1 MQSVSTTRRISA
13 IVALLAIVATFGL
26 VVLVLVDNLPRLL
39 GTVICLAGAI
49 AAAAYAITRTGVRRL
64 LALAL
69 AVLILVAGAILLTGE
84 ASMWL
89 LVVMVA
95 VIALATAAT
104 RYALARDIKSLKSGP
119 TPGTPVGPARR
130 GVLLMNPRSG
140 GGKVER
146 YRLVQE
152 ARERGIEPVV
162 LAPGEDLTKLAE
174 DAIAAGADVIG
185 MAGGDGSQALAAAVA
200 ARHDV
205 AFVCIPAGTRNHLAM
220 DLGLDRDDVVAALD
234 AFGEAVE
241 RRIDLGFLG
250 DRVFV
255 NNATAGLYAKIVQST
270 EYRNRKVGTALDLL
284 PSMLGPKAVPFDL
297 RFTGPDGT
305 EHESAHLI
313 LVSNDRYELGRA
325 EGFGS
330 RRRLDAG
337 TLGIVA
343 ARFRSAHEALAFA
356 RTHRNHPRRRPQGW
370 LEWSDTS
377 FEVGSG
383 GPIEI
388 GIDGEAMVLDPPLRF
403 RIVPGALAGAHSAAC
418 AGILAGCAGCDPR
431 LGDGP
436 GLAAD
441 RGGPSRHDRTLT
453 AGMHVASLT
462 TLGKR
467 VLELGGWRAAPARR
481 AGISLRGDQEVRGRR
496 RRTRGRADHLLRLS
510 QHLPAAAARS
520 GDAVAGVDGEL

>member
-1 MQSVSTTRRISA
+1 MQSVSTARRISA
-13 IVALLAIVATFGL
+13 IVALLAIVAAFGT
-26 VVLVLVDNLPRLL
+26 VVLMLAADLPRLL
-39 GTVICLAGAI
+39 GTLALLAGAI
-49 AAAAYAITRTGVRRL
+49 AAAAYAVTRTGVRRL

-69 AVLILVAGAILLTGE
+69 ALLAFLAAVILLTGE

-95 VIALATAAT
+95 FLAVATVAT
-104 RYALARDIKSLKSGP
+104 RYALARDIKSLKSGL
-119 TPGTPVGPARR
+119 TPGVAVGPARR

-146 YRLVQE
+146 YRLVEE
-152 ARERGIEPVV
+152 ARERGIEPIV
-162 LAPGEDLTKLAE
+162 LTAGDDLTQLAE

-185 MAGGDGSQALAAAVA
+185 MAGGDGSQALVAGVA

-205 AFVCIPAGTRNHLAM
+205 AFVCVPAGTRNHLAM

-241 RRIDLGFLG
+241 RRIDLGFIG

-284 PSMLGPKAVPFDL
+284 PGMLGPKAVPFDL

-305 EHESAHLI
+305 EHESAHVL

-343 ARFRSAHEALAFA
+343 ARFQSASEASAFA
-356 RTHRNHPRRRPQGW
+356 RKHHERPRQRPQGW

-377 FEVGSG
+377 FEVRSG

-388 GIDGEAMVLDPPLRF
+388 GIDGEAMVLDPPLQF
-403 RIVPGALAGAHSAAC
+403 RTVPGALRVR
-418 AGILAGCAGCDPR
+418 IPR
-431 LGDGP
+431 HAP
-436 GLAAD
+436 GY
-441 RGGPSRHDRTLT
+441 S
-453 AGMHVASLT
+453 
-462 TLGKR
+462 
-467 VLELGGWRAAPARR
+467 
-481 AGISLRGDQEVRGRR
+481 
-496 RRTRGRADHLLRLS
+496 
-510 QHLPAAAARS
+510 PAALVATPGWATVRALLQTAAGRP
-520 GDAVAGVDGEL
+520 VTIEP

>member
-69 AVLILVAGAILLTGE
+69 AVLLLVAGAILLTGE

-95 VIALATAAT
+95 VIALAAAAT

-185 MAGGDGSQALAAAVA
+185 MAGGDGSQALTAA
-200 ARHDV
+200 
-205 AFVCIPAGTRNHLAM
+205 
-220 DLGLDRDDVVAALD
+220 
-234 AFGEAVE
+234 
-241 RRIDLGFLG
+241 
-250 DRVFV
+250 
-255 NNATAGLYAKIVQST
+255 
-270 EYRNRKVGTALDLL
+270 
-284 PSMLGPKAVPFDL
+284 
-297 RFTGPDGT
+297 
-305 EHESAHLI
+305 
-313 LVSNDRYELGRA
+313 
-325 EGFGS
+325 
-330 RRRLDAG
+330 
-337 TLGIVA
+337 
-343 ARFRSAHEALAFA
+343 
-356 RTHRNHPRRRPQGW
+356 
-370 LEWSDTS
+370 
-377 FEVGSG
+377 
-383 GPIEI
+383 
-388 GIDGEAMVLDPPLRF
+388 
-403 RIVPGALAGAHSAAC
+403 
-418 AGILAGCAGCDPR
+418 
-431 LGDGP
+431 
-436 GLAAD
+436 
-441 RGGPSRHDRTLT
+441 
-453 AGMHVASLT
+453 
-462 TLGKR
+462 
-467 VLELGGWRAAPARR
+467 
-481 AGISLRGDQEVRGRR
+481 
-496 RRTRGRADHLLRLS
+496 
-510 QHLPAAAARS
+510 
-520 GDAVAGVDGEL
+520 

>member
-1 MQSVSTTRRISA
+1 
-13 IVALLAIVATFGL
+13 
-26 VVLVLVDNLPRLL
+26 
-39 GTVICLAGAI
+39 
-49 AAAAYAITRTGVRRL
+49 
-64 LALAL
+64 
-69 AVLILVAGAILLTGE
+69 
-84 ASMWL
+84 
-89 LVVMVA
+89 
-95 VIALATAAT
+95 
-104 RYALARDIKSLKSGP
+104 
-119 TPGTPVGPARR
+119 
-130 GVLLMNPRSG
+130 
-140 GGKVER
+140 
-146 YRLVQE
+146 
-152 ARERGIEPVV
+152 
-162 LAPGEDLTKLAE
+162 
-174 DAIAAGADVIG
+174 
-185 MAGGDGSQALAAAVA
+185 
-200 ARHDV
+200 
-205 AFVCIPAGTRNHLAM
+205 
-220 DLGLDRDDVVAALD
+220 
-234 AFGEAVE
+234 VE

-343 ARFRSAHEALAFA
+343 ARFQSAHEALAFA

-403 RIVPGALAGAHSAAC
+403 RIVPGALRVRIPPHA
-418 AGILAGCAGCDPR
+418 
-431 LGDGP
+431 P
-436 GLAAD
+436 GY
-441 RGGPSRHDRTLT
+441 S
-453 AGMHVASLT
+453 
-462 TLGKR
+462 
-467 VLELGGWRAAPARR
+467 
-481 AGISLRGDQEVRGRR
+481 
-496 RRTRGRADHLLRLS
+496 
-510 QHLPAAAARS
+510 PAALVATPGWATVRALLQTAAGRP
-520 GDAVAGVDGEL
+520 VTIEP

>member
-1 MQSVSTTRRISA
+1 
-13 IVALLAIVATFGL
+13 
-26 VVLVLVDNLPRLL
+26 
-39 GTVICLAGAI
+39 
-49 AAAAYAITRTGVRRL
+49 
-64 LALAL
+64 
-69 AVLILVAGAILLTGE
+69 
-84 ASMWL
+84 
-89 LVVMVA
+89 
-95 VIALATAAT
+95 
-104 RYALARDIKSLKSGP
+104 
-119 TPGTPVGPARR
+119 
-130 GVLLMNPRSG
+130 
-140 GGKVER
+140 
-146 YRLVQE
+146 
-152 ARERGIEPVV
+152 
-162 LAPGEDLTKLAE
+162 
-174 DAIAAGADVIG
+174 

-284 PSMLGPKAVPFDL
+284 PSMLGPRAVPFDL

-403 RIVPGALAGAHSAAC
+403 RIVPGALRVR
-418 AGILAGCAGCDPR
+418 IPR
-431 LGDGP
+431 HAP
-436 GLAAD
+436 GY
-441 RGGPSRHDRTLT
+441 S
-453 AGMHVASLT
+453 
-462 TLGKR
+462 
-467 VLELGGWRAAPARR
+467 
-481 AGISLRGDQEVRGRR
+481 
-496 RRTRGRADHLLRLS
+496 
-510 QHLPAAAARS
+510 PAALVATPGWATVRALLQTAAGRP
-520 GDAVAGVDGEL
+520 VTIEP